1 MRKKGVDNGKKLI
14 LGVEGVEGVEG
25 LGWCFGFECRYS
37 GVVIVVK

>member
-1 MRKKGVDNGKKLI
+1 MRKKGVDNGKS